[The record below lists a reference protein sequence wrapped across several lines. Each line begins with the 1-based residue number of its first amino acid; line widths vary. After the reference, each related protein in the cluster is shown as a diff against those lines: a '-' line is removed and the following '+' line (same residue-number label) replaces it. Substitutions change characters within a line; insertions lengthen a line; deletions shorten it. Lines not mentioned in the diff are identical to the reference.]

1 MAHFHIRRPTK
12 VFLDKARSRGKTA
25 RAVPATSA
33 VVGRFTSPVVVRA
46 ASAVSPLGP
55 DRSAEAVTV
64 AMEDR
69 LAVAARSVAA
79 SPTGPDRS
87 AVADHL
93 AAARSA
99 AVAAGRS
106 SVAAAGRSAA
116 VAAGRSAAVAA
127 GRSAAVGRSAAA
139 ATAASAVVAAA
150 SAAATAAAAGTGSRL
165 PDAQLVLSGP
175 QGYAGSVAALGQAET
190 RAVPF
195 PKRELIEPATRWQ

>member
-87 AVADHL
+87 AVADPL
-93 AAARSA
+93 AAA
-99 AVAAGRS
+99 
-106 SVAAAGRSAA
+106 
-116 VAAGRSAAVAA
+116 RSAAVAA